1 MMSGSMWIF
10 WIIIIAGLVILVKGI
25 FQQNRGGE
33 IKIEENAIEILKH
46 RYIRGEIEKQEFGQ
60 KKKIFYLNIRAQS
73 EDLLQLISIDQS
85 WNNQFGDGESLL
97 NLEHGYIK

>member
-1 MMSGSMWIF
+1 M
-10 WIIIIAGLVILVKGI
+10 K
-25 FQQNRGGE
+25 
-33 IKIEENAIEILKH
+33 ILKR

-60 KKKIFYLNIRAQS
+60 KKKIFYLNIQVQS

-85 WNNQFGDGESLL
+85 WNNQFDDGESLL